1 MVWVLSSTCEFEAVS
16 TGEYRFPASDSDK
29 KACSACIST
38 SQGVRLQKLF
48 YGCAKRENPA
58 STRQLQSN
66 AYPVTQ
72 TEDINVALVI
82 QDNIINAVPVVQP
95 VPSLVIT
102 HDPEEEELAWMEN
115 SLVGVISEGVNY
127 KDIRKGLLSNGVQLA
142 GFRFM
147 GASQALISFNKHK
160 YPTLNVSE
168 IFNTQ

>member
-1 MVWVLSSTCEFEAVS
+1 MVARKGKIS
-16 TGEYRFPASDSDK
+16 SDS
-29 KACSACIST
+29 
-38 SQGVRLQKLF
+38 
-48 YGCAKRENPA
+48 A

-72 TEDINVALVI
+72 TEDINAALAI

-127 KDIRKGLLSNGVQLA
+127 QDFRKGLLCNGVQLT

-147 GASQALISFNKHK
+147 GASQALISDNDACSFNPFPQYFHGKSYQRRK
-160 YPTLNVSE
+160 FLLFWCS
-168 IFNTQ
+168 